1 VTSQSPVL
9 WPSLE
14 TETVDR
20 ENPWPGL
27 AAFRERDHHF
37 FHGRETESEAL
48 HRLVM
53 RERLTVLF
61 GLSGLGKTSLLSA
74 GLSPRLRPDNVLP
87 VYIRL
92 DYSDSAPA
100 LRTQVERAIV
110 TAAEA
115 AQVEA
120 PARREGETLWEYFH
134 RLDADFWSARN
145 RPVTP
150 LLVFDQFEEIF
161 TLAQQDAG
169 PEKHASTFLD
179 ELSDLVEGRPAE
191 EVKRRIDCVPEEA
204 RLFSFNL
211 HRYKILISLRE
222 DFLPDL
228 EELRRRMPTIVHN
241 RMRLRRMPGDSALR
255 VVMRAGEHLIDPVVA
270 AAVIRFVAGGD
281 DGRHLP
287 ELEVEPALLSLVCRE
302 LNNKRRQRG
311 EARITAALLEG
322 NRTEILT
329 DFYERCVSDM
339 PTPVRA
345 FVEDRLLTVSGY
357 RDSMALENA
366 LSISGVEKAAVE
378 QLVARRLLRLEHW
391 GGVPR
396 VELTHDVLTGVIRA
410 SRDTRKERQAHRSLV
425 NADIREA
432 LGLLEKDHE
441 RPAALAHLAHALRL
455 EPDSLVASGLIQDVL
470 GRRSWPLLVA
480 AIPEGGYLAA
490 FSPDGRRLVTAAEG
504 GRSQVWDPETGAR
517 VSEPTPHVA
526 DITSVQFSP
535 DGRHV
540 VTTSPDIVR
549 VWVAESGQTLS
560 EISWE
565 EGGITS
571 ARFDPEGQRVLTV
584 FVDSTAGIWDAA
596 TGQALAPPMR
606 LPKSSTSAQF
616 SPEGRR
622 LVVAS
627 LDGMVQ
633 LWDLA
638 SGKPAG
644 PSLNHEGRW
653 VVSTHFSADGRRLAT
668 SAEDNVVRVWEV
680 AAGRLLCEPILHES
694 EVESLDFSPDGRQLV
709 TAGEDG
715 IARIWEVGTGT
726 AVGEPMRHDG
736 RVRSV
741 RYDRSG
747 HRIVTASED
756 GGARLWGAATGRP
769 VAEPMHHG
777 APVHWAQFRVDG
789 LQVLTTAQDGRVRIW
804 DVRSGATV
812 PLTLRHQGAV
822 RAAEFSLDGDYVV
835 TASDDR
841 SARVWDARTGR
852 ARCEPLQHERA
863 VLAARFSPSGKRVVT
878 ASEDRTARVWSLWGA
893 PVPAEP
899 TTRDP
904 GTRHIAGTPE
914 LLGAPVADEPLRHDS
929 VVRTAEFSPDGRHV
943 VTGSDDGRAQVWDV
957 ESAQLA
963 GAPLLHSDKVG
974 AAHFSADGGY
984 VVTASDDGTA
994 RAWDAETG
1002 RPRGEP
1008 IRMEGRVR
1016 AATLSPDGARLLI
1029 AAHDGTARLARTDDG
1044 QWIGVPMK
1052 HPLSVLSAEFSP
1064 DGQRVVTSSRD
1075 GTARLWHGETGEPIG
1090 DPMRHRGPVAVA
1102 RFSPDGRRVVTASRD
1117 RTARLWDAESGRPLG
1132 EPMVHD
1138 KDVLSAQFSPDG
1150 QRLVTACFDGT
1161 AKIWDVPVVPTA
1173 DAEELTSLAEALG
1186 GARVDEQGALV
1197 AVDDVVARL
1206 ERLRER
1212 SDRSVF
1218 LAWFLADRFERTV
1231 GPLSRLTIKE
1241 YIEQRFAEAGEAA
1254 REEIRR
1260 HCPDHPAAAPVL
1272 VGDRKPSAFREF
1284 AVFGSAALRAPFA
1297 LNVVAVSPRGDLL
1310 VWGGMDGAIR
1320 LWDLETSSLRQKLA
1334 SEIQLAAGH
1343 EALVTGLVFSPA
1355 GDCIVSGHTSGAL
1368 HLWRVESLSEVA
1380 IDLPQEFPREYLMGW
1395 GHIGDI
1401 MAIAVSPDGRVLA
1414 SGDKESVLK
1423 LWDLEALKTG
1433 RVPNRQAVR
1442 RRQRFNFQRDDGTR
1456 APAGVT
1462 ALTFA
1467 RARNWVVTGHSDRS
1481 VRVQEIADGKVVKTN
1496 DVMRRCDYP
1505 PRALVVSPDDT
1516 LLLVGGQDRA
1526 LRVFDFARL
1535 VQTAILDGHQ
1545 KPVTSV
1551 AVFPDGERAVS
1562 VARENRVILWNLKT
1576 AQVITTLWG
1585 GADDVFVS
1593 VAVYDEG
1600 RRIACGLSDT
1610 RIRVW
1615 AEE

>member
-1 VTSQSPVL
+1 VNSPSPAP

-14 TETVDR
+14 TEAVDR

-27 AAFRERDHHF
+27 AAFREQDHHF

-92 DYSDSAPA
+92 DYSDRAPA

-110 TAAEA
+110 TAAEG

-120 PARREGETLWEYFH
+120 PAHREGETLWEYFH
-134 RLDADFWSARN
+134 RQDADFWSVRN

-161 TLAQQDAG
+161 TLARPDAG
-169 PEKHASTFLD
+169 PEKHARAFLD

-191 EVKRRIDCVPEEA
+191 EVKRRIDCAPEEA
-204 RLFSFNL
+204 RRFSFNL

-255 VVMRAGEHLIDPVVA
+255 VVTRAGEHLIDPAVA

-281 DGRHLP
+281 DDRPLP

-322 NRTEILT
+322 NRKEILT

-396 VELTHDVLTGVIRA
+396 VELTHDVLTGVIRT
-410 SRDTRKERQAHRSLV
+410 SRDTRKERQARRALV

-455 EPDSLVASGLIQDVL
+455 EPDSPVASGLIQDVL
-470 GRRSWPLLVA
+470 GRRSWPLLVV
-480 AIPEGGYLAA
+480 AIPQAGHLAA
-490 FSPDGRRLVTAAEG
+490 VSPDGRRVVTAAEG
-504 GRSQVWDPETGAR
+504 GKAQVWDSQMGAR
-517 VSEPTPHVA
+517 VSESAPHAA
-526 DITSVQFSP
+526 DIMSLRFSP
-535 DGRHV
+535 DGRNV
-540 VTTSPDIVR
+540 VTASPDVVR
-549 VWVAESGQTLS
+549 VWVAESGQTLC
-560 EISWE
+560 EINWE

-571 ARFDPEGQRVLTV
+571 ARFDPDGQRVLTV
-584 FVDSTAGIWDAA
+584 SVDSSAGVWDAA
-596 TGQALAPPMR
+596 TGRALAPPMR
-606 LPKSSTSAQF
+606 LPQSSTSVQF
-616 SPEGRR
+616 SPDGRR

-627 LDGMVQ
+627 LDGIVQ
-633 LWDLA
+633 LWDVA
-638 SGKPAG
+638 TRKPAG
-644 PSLNHEGRW
+644 PALGHEGRGI
-653 VVSTHFSADGRRLAT
+653 VSARFSADGRRLAT
-668 SAEDNVVRVWEV
+668 SAEDNVVRVWEI
-680 AAGRLLCEPILHES
+680 ASGRLSCEPVLHES
-694 EVESLDFSPDGRQLV
+694 EIESLDFSPDGKHLV

-715 IARIWEVGTGT
+715 IARIWEAGTGK
-726 AVGEPMRHDG
+726 AVGEPLRHDG

-741 RYDRSG
+741 RHDRAG

-756 GGARLWGAATGRP
+756 GSARLWGATTGRP
-769 VAEPMHHG
+769 AAEPMHHG
-777 APVHWAQFRVDG
+777 APVRWAQFRPDG
-789 LQVLTTAQDGRVRIW
+789 LRVLTTSQDGQLRIW
-804 DVRSGATV
+804 DVRSGAAV
-812 PLTLRHQGAV
+812 PLTLRHQAAV
-822 RAAEFSLDGDYVV
+822 RTAEFSLDGDYVL

-841 SARVWDARTGR
+841 SARVWDAGTGR
-852 ARCEPLQHERA
+852 SRCKSLPHERA
-863 VLAARFSPSGKRVVT
+863 VLSARFSPSGMRVVT

-899 TTRDP
+899 TSVDP
-904 GTRHIAGTPE
+904 GARRIAGTPE
-914 LLGAPVADEPLRHDS
+914 LLEAPVAGEPLRHDG
-929 VVRTAEFSPDGRHV
+929 VVRGAEFRPDGRHV

-957 ESAQLA
+957 ESAQPA
-963 GAPLLHSDKVG
+963 GPPLQHSDKVA
-974 AAHFSADGGY
+974 AAHFSADSRH

-994 RAWDAETG
+994 RLWDAETG

-1008 IRMEGRVR
+1008 IRMEGPVR
-1016 AATLSPDGARLLI
+1016 AATISPDGSRLLV
-1029 AAHDGTARLARTDDG
+1029 AAGDGTARLAGTNSGRWMG
-1044 QWIGVPMK
+1044 EPMK
-1052 HPLSVLSAEFSP
+1052 HPLAVLSAEFSP

-1075 GTARLWHGETGEPIG
+1075 GTARLWHGETGDPIG

-1150 QRLVTACFDGT
+1150 QRLTTACFDGT
-1161 AKIWDVPVVPTA
+1161 ARIWDVPAVSTA
-1173 DAEELTSLAEALG
+1173 DAEDLTSLAEAVG
-1186 GARVDEQGALV
+1186 GARVDEGGALV

-1212 SDRSVF
+1212 SDRSAF
-1218 LAWFLADRFERTV
+1218 LGWFLADRFERTV
-1231 GPLSRLTIKE
+1231 GPLSRLTIGE
-1241 YIEQRFAEAGEAA
+1241 YVEERLAEAGEAA
-1254 REEIRR
+1254 LEEIRR
-1260 HCPDHPAAAPVL
+1260 HYPDYPAAAPML
-1272 VGDRKPSAFREF
+1272 LAARKPSAFREA
-1284 AVFGSAALRAPFA
+1284 AVLGSAVPRAPFA
-1297 LNVVAVSPRGDLL
+1297 LNVIAVSHRGDLL
-1310 VWGGMDGAIR
+1310 AWGGMDGAIR
-1320 LWDLETSSLRQKLA
+1320 LWDLETCSLRGTLA
-1334 SEIQLAAGH
+1334 SELQLAAGH
-1343 EALVTGLVFSPA
+1343 EALVTGLAFSPE
-1355 GDCIVSGHTSGAL
+1355 GDCVVSGHTSGAL
-1368 HLWRVESLSEVA
+1368 HLWKVESLSEIA
-1380 IDLPQEFPREYLMGW
+1380 IDLPQEMSRDYMGW

-1401 MAIAVSPDGRVLA
+1401 TAIAVSPDGRVLA

-1433 RVPNRQAVR
+1433 HAPNRQAVR
-1442 RRQRFNFQRDDGTR
+1442 RRQRFTFQRDAVTR

-1467 RARNWVVTGHSDRS
+1467 RGGSWVVTAHGDRS
-1481 VRVQEIADGKVVKTN
+1481 VRVQEIADGKVVTTN
-1496 DVMRRCDYP
+1496 IDLRRCDYP
-1505 PRALVVSPDDT
+1505 PRALAVSPDDN
-1516 LLLVGGQDRA
+1516 LLLVAGQDRA
-1526 LRVFDFARL
+1526 LRVFDVARL
-1535 VQTAILDGHQ
+1535 VQTAFLDGHQ
-1545 KPVTSV
+1545 KALASV
-1551 AVFPDGERAVS
+1551 AVFPDGERAAT
-1562 VARENRVILWNLKT
+1562 VARENRVIVWNLKT
-1576 AQVITTLWG
+1576 SQVITTLWG
-1585 GADDVFVS
+1585 DKDDAFVA